1 MIGAGRFLFA
11 LVSPCLPCVKLSCKK
26 GLCASGCF
34 FVVTTSFS
42 LAGLHSLTFC
52 AFGFGG
58 LLRVFVVVFGGV
70 FGVCVCVCVL
80 VSVFAPATVSPL
92 VLRPTRTAYCAAD
105 VVKRRRFKKKKA

>member
-11 LVSPCLPCVKLSCKK
+11 LVSPCWPGVKLSCNK

-34 FVVTTSFS
+34 FVVTTSFT
-42 LAGLHSLTFC
+42 LAGLYSLTFG

-70 FGVCVCVCVL
+70 FGVCL
-80 VSVFAPATVSPL
+80 FRFSR
-92 VLRPTRTAYCAAD
+92 LRL
-105 VVKRRRFKKKKA
+105 FHL

>member
-1 MIGAGRFLFA
+1 MQVVLFA
-11 LVSPCLPCVKLSCKK
+11 LVSACWPGVKLSCNK

-42 LAGLHSLTFC
+42 LAGLYSLTFG

-70 FGVCVCVCVL
+70 FGVCACFGFRACDCFTS
-80 VSVFAPATVSPL
+80 SVETHKDGL
-92 VLRPTRTAYCAAD
+92 LRC
-105 VVKRRRFKKKKA
+105 